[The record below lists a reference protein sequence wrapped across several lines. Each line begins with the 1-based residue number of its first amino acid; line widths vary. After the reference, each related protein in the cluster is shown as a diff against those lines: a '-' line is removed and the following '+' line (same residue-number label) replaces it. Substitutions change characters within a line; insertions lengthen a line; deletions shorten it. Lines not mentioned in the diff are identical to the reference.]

1 MALEEE
7 GACPRLLIVRGSFAT
22 MGGAERELL
31 QLIRM
36 AHGRWDV
43 HLATLDIAPEAEAL
57 MLPAQPSLIKP
68 PTSLKW
74 PEGALAEVT
83 AAASKAAQKAWAAL
97 DIPWDQFDVVH
108 LSVCR
113 GTLEIL
119 PLIPP
124 HLPVNYHLS
133 LIHISEPTRPY

>member
-7 GACPRLLIVRGSFAT
+7 VARPRLLIVRGSFAT

-36 AHGRWDV
+36 AHDRWDV
-43 HLATLDIAPEAEAL
+43 HLATLDITPEAEAL

-74 PEGALAEVT
+74 PCLLYT
-83 AAASKAAQKAWAAL
+83 SPSPRDRQKSRMPSSA
-97 DIPWDQFDVVH
+97 
-108 LSVCR
+108 
-113 GTLEIL
+113 
-119 PLIPP
+119 
-124 HLPVNYHLS
+124 
-133 LIHISEPTRPY
+133 